1 MPAPDDPAST
11 VPSSHLPAFDTST
24 HDIPALITAAR
35 AARANA
41 YAPYSRY
48 AVGAAVRTD
57 DGRVFTGANVE
68 NASYGAT
75 VCAERVAVWS
85 AVAAGARRI
94 VAVAVVTE
102 GGGSPCG
109 LCRQVLVEFGDAG
122 MVVVMAAGDV
132 GDIDDAGDPLAAER
146 ARVRTLG
153 ELLPEAWTAEDLE
166 G

>member
-1 MPAPDDPAST
+1 MNPP
-11 VPSSHLPAFDTST
+11 VDT
-24 HDIPALITAAR
+24 DLLALVAAAR

-48 AVGAAVRTD
+48 AVGAAVRCD

-85 AVAAGARRI
+85 AAAAGARRI
-94 VAVAVVTE
+94 VAAAVVTE

-109 LCRQVLVEFGDAG
+109 LCRQVLFEFGDAG
-122 MVVVMAAGDV
+122 TIVAMAPADVGADDAAGRV
-132 GDIDDAGDPLAAER
+132 
-146 ARVRTLG
+146 RVRTLG
-153 ELLPEAWTAEDLE
+153 ALLPEAWSAADL
-166 G
+166 GGADLAGGGGR